1 MTVTISDNAV
11 AVDPDYFW
19 QDISKCPRGVKVQ
32 LLNAGG
38 VAVYG
43 TYDGKDSFWQAWA
56 PLPKKK
62 VKDER

>member
-19 QDISKCPRGVKVQ
+19 QDMALCPTNVKVQ
-32 LLNAGG
+32 LLNSGG

-43 TYDGKDSFWQAWA
+43 TFDGKDIFWQAWA

-62 VKDER
+62 DKK